1 MEHARRALIAVLVFA
16 GLLAGLFFY
25 PAYASAASKKMTV
38 LGYYAEDYP
47 GDKLSFNSLSNKQ
60 ALVNSVA
67 FFSYLVNKDGD
78 GDLTGSV
85 PKDGVKLAA
94 DRNAKSLLLVH
105 NVGEYNSRDVI
116 HKVLSV
122 EKNRRNLERN
132 IVSLV
137 KGNGFK
143 GVNIDF
149 EGVPARDRSNY
160 NKFLSELSQMLKP
173 GGYLLTVS
181 IPAKTTDN
189 PSNEWYGAYDYRTI
203 GKTADLVAV
212 MTYEEHWSGGSPGP
226 IASLPWVQRV
236 LDYTVRNIPKEKVLM
251 GIPAYGYD
259 WSAVG
264 NKSVRWYKTGELIS
278 KYGPAKWNDWASSP
292 YLIYYDDKGKKHE
305 VWFENKYSLGIKLNL
320 AKSYG
325 IGGIAIWRLGFEDAS
340 FWETVRAEL
349 S

>member
-1 MEHARRALIAVLVFA
+1 MEQIRRALIAVLVFA
-16 GLLAGLFFY
+16 GFLASLFFY

-47 GDKLSFNSLSNKQ
+47 GDKLSFNSLSNKK

-67 FFSYLVNKDGD
+67 FFSYLVNEDG
-78 GDLTGSV
+78 GLTGSV
-85 PKDGVKLAA
+85 PEDGVKLAA
-94 DRNAKSLLLVH
+94 GRNAKSLLLVH
-105 NVGEYNSRDVI
+105 NVGKYDSRDVV

-122 EKNRRNLERN
+122 EKNRKNLERN
-132 IVSLV
+132 ILSLV
-137 KGNGFK
+137 REYGLKGI
-143 GVNIDF
+143 NIDF
-149 EGVPARDRSNY
+149 EGVPAQDRANY
-160 NKFLSELSQMLKP
+160 NKLLSELSRLLKP
-173 GGYLLTVS
+173 GGFLLTVS
-181 IPAKTTDN
+181 IPAKTADN
-189 PSNEWYGAYDYRTI
+189 PSNAWYGAYDYRTI

-226 IASLPWVQRV
+226 VASLPWVQRV
-236 LDYTVRNIPKEKVLM
+236 MDYTVRNIPREKVLM

-278 KYGPAKWNDWASSP
+278 KYGPAKWSNYASSP
-292 YLIYYDDKGKKHE
+292 YLNYYDDKGKKHE

-325 IGGIAIWRLGFEDAS
+325 LGGIAIWRLGFEDAS
-340 FWETVRAEL
+340 FWETVRSKL